1 MSSAIA
7 LNIKKH
13 SSAHYTL
20 SVSHLV
26 CSYVLLMLNALK
38 CLGLISSIPFIYK
51 YISPQTENSL
61 SFAEFL
67 SNKKYFPYYHFK
79 ASNDILNLLSQLNSS
94 SVIDSASLCSQKT

>member
-7 LNIKKH
+7 LNIKEH

-38 CLGLISSIPFIYK
+38 CLGLISSIPFAYK
-51 YISPQTENSL
+51 YISPQTENSYL
-61 SFAEFL
+61 L
-67 SNKKYFPYYHFK
+67 
-79 ASNDILNLLSQLNSS
+79 LNF
-94 SVIDSASLCSQKT
+94 